1 MVGGHARVR
10 RTFNCS
16 KLLEELL
23 LNHKVEVEDSPSWGI
38 TAYKEAV
45 KREFHILSVPA
56 TELSGDIDKLFY
68 GLNFMRTHLLI
79 IRTLNLKT

>member
-23 LNHKVEVEDSPSWGI
+23 LNHKVEVEDSPSWGGI

-45 KREFHILSVPA
+45 KREFHILSNSVVI
-56 TELSGDIDKLFY
+56 LINFFY